1 MYRGYRLALF
11 LLCTTFVAVGLV
23 VASIGPALPALA
35 HQTDRTLAQLG
46 TLFIAMFG
54 GGLLA
59 QTLSG
64 PISDRF
70 GRRVVLVT
78 ASAMFGGAALAMSF
92 STRLSIVLVFATLL
106 GIGYGGTSL
115 SVNVLSSEL
124 TPHRR
129 ASTLNLVN
137 VFFGAGAIAGPL
149 FAGLALEWWGTPLP
163 ALQTGAVMALLIA
176 PAAALVALPTS
187 HRDASA
193 TVKPATTATAGTA
206 GTAGTASQEMHETHA
221 ASRVS
226 SAFVWGAAVLI
237 AIYAGSESSV
247 GSWMPVYL
255 RRTTTLSDV
264 QAATITS
271 VFWASL
277 CAGRVLAVILGLR
290 VTADRLLMASFVAT
304 AVGAGLLLAGHG
316 LVWLT
321 VIGLL
326 VLGLAFGP
334 IYPTIMAVV
343 TAAYPRTAGA
353 AASRLGALA
362 SIGGMILPSAHG
374 FLLTRVGTWS
384 SVAVTFAATIAML
397 LGWVVIQQRRTAGP
411 A

>member
-11 LLCTTFVAVGLV
+11 LLCTAFVAVGLV

-35 HQTDRTLAQLG
+35 HQTDRSLAQLG
-46 TLFIAMFG
+46 TLFIALFG

-70 GRRVVLVT
+70 GRRVVLVI
-78 ASAMFGGAALAMSF
+78 ASAMFGSAALAMSF
-92 STRLSIVLVFATLL
+92 STHLWIVLVFATLL
-106 GIGYGGTSL
+106 GIGYGGVSL

-137 VFFGAGAIAGPL
+137 VFFGVGAIAGPL

-176 PAAALVALPTS
+176 PAAALVDLPAS
-187 HRDASA
+187 PRASSA
-193 TVKPATTATAGTA
+193 TAAVN
-206 GTAGTASQEMHETHA
+206 ETSTVPH
-221 ASRVS
+221 VS

-247 GSWMPVYL
+247 GSWMPIYL

-277 CAGRVLAVILGLR
+277 CAGRVLAVIVGLR
-290 VTADRLLMASFVAT
+290 VSADHLLMASFVTT
-304 AVGAGLLLAGHG
+304 AAGAGLLLAGHG
-316 LVWLT
+316 VVWLT
-321 VIGLL
+321 VMALL

-384 SVAVTFAATIAML
+384 SVAVTFAAALVML
-397 LGWVVIQQRRTAGP
+397 LGWMAIQQRRTAGP

>member
-1 MYRGYRLALF
+1 MYRGYRLTLF
-11 LLCTTFVAVGLV
+11 LLCTAFVAVGLV

-35 HQTDRTLAQLG
+35 RQTDRTLAQLG
-46 TLFIAMFG
+46 TLFIALFG

-59 QTLSG
+59 QSLSG

-70 GRRVVLVT
+70 GRRVVLVV
-78 ASAMFGGAALAMSF
+78 ASAMFGSAALAMSF
-92 STRLSIVLVFATLL
+92 STRLSIVLLFATLL
-106 GIGYGGTSL
+106 GIGYGGVSL

-163 ALQTGAVMALLIA
+163 ALQTGAALALLIA
-176 PAAALVALPTS
+176 PAAALVDLPVS
-187 HRDASA
+187 PRLS
-193 TVKPATTATAGTA
+193 TATPT
-206 GTAGTASQEMHETHA
+206 TQESQDTRERTTEPG
-221 ASRVS
+221 VS
-226 SAFVWGAAVLI
+226 SAFVWSAAVLI

-247 GSWMPVYL
+247 GSWMPIYL
-255 RRTTTLSDV
+255 RRTTTLNDV

-277 CAGRVLAVILGLR
+277 CAGRVLAVIVGLR
-290 VTADRLLMASFVAT
+290 MAADRLLMASFVAS
-304 AVGAGLLLAGHG
+304 AVGAGVLFAGHG
-316 LVWLT
+316 VVWLT
-321 VIGLL
+321 ALGLL

-374 FLLTRVGTWS
+374 LLLTRVGTWS
-384 SVAVTFAATIAML
+384 SVAVTFAAALTML
-397 LGWVVIQQRRTAGP
+397 LGWMATQARRTAGRH
-411 A
+411 